1 MPSVSVS
8 NLTGGEQVA
17 EQVEMRREQVRRF
30 SNKIDHEKERERP
43 ADMPPAPLIIA
54 RLMAH

>member
-1 MPSVSVS
+1 LPSIRVS

-30 SNKIDHEKERERP
+30 PNKIDHEKEREEP

-54 RLMAH
+54 RRMAN

>member
-1 MPSVSVS
+1 LPSIGVS

-30 SNKIDHEKERERP
+30 PNKIDHEKERGGP
-43 ADMPPAPLIIA
+43 ADMSPAPLMIA
-54 RLMAH
+54 RMMAN